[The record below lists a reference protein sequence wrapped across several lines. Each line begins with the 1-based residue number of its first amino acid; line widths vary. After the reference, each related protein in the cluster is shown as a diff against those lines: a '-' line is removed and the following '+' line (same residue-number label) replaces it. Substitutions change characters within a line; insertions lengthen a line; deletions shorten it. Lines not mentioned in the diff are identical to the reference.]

1 MEKPVLIKIA
11 IAFVTASLAV
21 AGIVLIVINV
31 MKKDGYRSILIY
43 ELEGTAEI
51 VRGEVGEIDA
61 VEQLYLQSGDR
72 VRVASDSSMRLKLDD
87 DKYVTAEENTEF
99 SIEAVGTKADSKTKI
114 QLTQGAITNEIQNPL
129 SEDSTYEVTTPN
141 AVMAVRGTIFRVEV
155 YFDEDG
161 KVYTKLST
169 FEGRVSSR
177 LIYPDGTMDE
187 EVGVEGGN
195 EVIIY
200 SDTDL
205 TEYLRGPEAIKFEE
219 FPLQTLYMLKA
230 LMEQNAGVIGIDK
243 ERLEE
248 LIREK
253 TGEEPVEKESEQEEP
268 EAEEETE
275 SAEERSEEE
284 SGQETEE
291 NGTPKNTK
299 QPDPG
304 RTGKQP
310 VPGIMPVTVTPPAVI
325 PPPGGGQRPESGT
338 PPKETS
344 SGDTLPEEPTSEEE
358 SPEETST
365 EEDPKAQSYTVQF
378 LYQGQVFGTQTV
390 KHGETASRP
399 ALSPAAS
406 GDWNFDFSTKIEKDT
421 GIEWQP

>member
-161 KVYTKLST
+161 NVYTKLST
-169 FEGRVSSR
+169 F
-177 LIYPDGTMDE
+177 
-187 EVGVEGGN
+187 
-195 EVIIY
+195 
-200 SDTDL
+200 
-205 TEYLRGPEAIKFEE
+205 
-219 FPLQTLYMLKA
+219 
-230 LMEQNAGVIGIDK
+230 
-243 ERLEE
+243 
-248 LIREK
+248 
-253 TGEEPVEKESEQEEP
+253 
-268 EAEEETE
+268 
-275 SAEERSEEE
+275 
-284 SGQETEE
+284 
-291 NGTPKNTK
+291 
-299 QPDPG
+299 
-304 RTGKQP
+304 
-310 VPGIMPVTVTPPAVI
+310 
-325 PPPGGGQRPESGT
+325 
-338 PPKETS
+338 
-344 SGDTLPEEPTSEEE
+344 
-358 SPEETST
+358 
-365 EEDPKAQSYTVQF
+365 
-378 LYQGQVFGTQTV
+378 
-390 KHGETASRP
+390 
-399 ALSPAAS
+399 
-406 GDWNFDFSTKIEKDT
+406 
-421 GIEWQP
+421 